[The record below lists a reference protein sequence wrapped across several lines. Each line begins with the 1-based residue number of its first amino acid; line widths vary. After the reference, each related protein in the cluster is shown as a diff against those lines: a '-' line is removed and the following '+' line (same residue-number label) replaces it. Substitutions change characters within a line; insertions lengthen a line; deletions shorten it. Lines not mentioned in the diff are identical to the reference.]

1 MKKLMIPL
9 TLCLAAIFMAVSCKD
24 PEPTPD
30 DPDIVDTTDTDL
42 GFTKP
47 TCEAFVHDIVDGG
60 FENCWYKQEMSNE
73 IYVEYQSSVFY
84 SLNSLHA
91 LMDNPSMMLTS
102 SPITAYRDKT
112 DPHSGKSCMKLVTG
126 QLTDGNGQ
134 LLIPGAMAPLDE
146 NFVYQFLHPDVYPE
160 GINVKKAYTDKPT
173 AIKGFYKYLPVN
185 GDEGSICVELFNGS
199 EKIARGYQRFGSDV
213 SQWTSFNI
221 PIDYTING
229 GSLSTAQPTHISI
242 IVSSS
247 ADYNFADLTNCQG
260 QVGST
265 LWLDDISFEF

>member
-1 MKKLMIPL
+1 MKKMMIPML
-9 TLCLAAIFMAVSCKD
+9 LCLAVIFMAASCDK
-24 PEPTPD
+24 PEPPKPDPTP
-30 DPDIVDTTDTDL
+30 VDTTDTDL

-91 LMDNPSMMLTS
+91 LLDVQSMMLTS
-102 SPITAYRDKT
+102 SPITAYREKN

-126 QLTDGNGQ
+126 LLTDGQGS

-146 NFVYQFLHPDVYPE
+146 NFVDQFLNSAD
-160 GINVKKAYTDKPT
+160 GINVKKPYSDKPT